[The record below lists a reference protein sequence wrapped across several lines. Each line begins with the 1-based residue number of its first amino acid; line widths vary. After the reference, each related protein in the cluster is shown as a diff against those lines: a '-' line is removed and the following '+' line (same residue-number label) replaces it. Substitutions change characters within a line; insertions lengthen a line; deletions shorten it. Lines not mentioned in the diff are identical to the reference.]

1 MTALKSKD
9 EERRKKVP
17 SKLHCFQK
25 IDKDG
30 VGDQKAAG
38 REGIKAAGKMARPW
52 ASQFRRMR
60 RAASGQRIRGDA
72 AGRAEREHDALGLP
86 LTRRGRGA
94 LGIDGVSR
102 KVGVEIVRERKAL
115 AAEVTVR
122 AGAEAEVFRERPVAA
137 VVAGRRPGR
146 QKLEISYCS

>member
-38 REGIKAAGKMARPW
+38 REGIKAAGKMGEAVGFAIPEN
-52 ASQFRRMR
+52 AP
-60 RAASGQRIRGDA
+60 RGF
-72 AGRAEREHDALGLP
+72 L
-86 LTRRGRGA
+86 
-94 LGIDGVSR
+94 VSNAIL
-102 KVGVEIVRERKAL
+102 VDL
-115 AAEVTVR
+115 
-122 AGAEAEVFRERPVAA
+122 
-137 VVAGRRPGR
+137 
-146 QKLEISYCS
+146 LETMEL

>member
-17 SKLHCFQK
+17 SRLHCFQK

-38 REGIKAAGKMARPW
+38 REGIKAAGKMGEAVGFTIPENAPRG
-52 ASQFRRMR
+52 FR
-60 RAASGQRIRGDA
+60 QCIRGDA

-86 LTRRGRGA
+86 LMR
-94 LGIDGVSR
+94 
-102 KVGVEIVRERKAL
+102 
-115 AAEVTVR
+115 
-122 AGAEAEVFRERPVAA
+122 
-137 VVAGRRPGR
+137 
-146 QKLEISYCS
+146 

>member
-38 REGIKAAGKMARPW
+38 REGIKAAGKMGEAVGFTIPENAPRG
-52 ASQFRRMR
+52 FR
-60 RAASGQRIRGDA
+60 QRIRGDVLRA
-72 AGRAEREHDALGLP
+72 EGRAWYEALVL
-86 LTRRGRGA
+86 
-94 LGIDGVSR
+94 SR
-102 KVGVEIVRERKAL
+102 LRQP
-115 AAEVTVR
+115 
-122 AGAEAEVFRERPVAA
+122 AG
-137 VVAGRRPGR
+137 
-146 QKLEISYCS
+146 